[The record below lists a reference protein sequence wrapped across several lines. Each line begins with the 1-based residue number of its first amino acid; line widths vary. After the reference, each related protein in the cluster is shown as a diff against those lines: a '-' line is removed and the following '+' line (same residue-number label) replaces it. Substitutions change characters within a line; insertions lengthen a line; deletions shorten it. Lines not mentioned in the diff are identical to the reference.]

1 MYATDEIK
9 TAMQSLQQAYDALD
23 GDSRYDDERFSIQDV
38 MSDLSYVNERMKEDN
53 AQPAEDEAE
62 FQLRKERDLQQRA
75 ARANR

>member
-23 GDSRYDDERFSIQDV
+23 GDSRYDDERAGIH
-38 MSDLSYVNERMKEDN
+38 DLMVDLGVTNDRLLED
-53 AQPAEDEAE
+53 QSGPAEDEAS

-75 ARANR
+75 ARGE